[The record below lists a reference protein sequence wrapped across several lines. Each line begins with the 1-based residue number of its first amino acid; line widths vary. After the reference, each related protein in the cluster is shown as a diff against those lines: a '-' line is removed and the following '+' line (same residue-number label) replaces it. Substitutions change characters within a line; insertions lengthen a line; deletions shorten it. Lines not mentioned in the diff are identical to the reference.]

1 MFLFIDF
8 SFARKVDSES
18 RLGIRGQ
25 TVRISGRRDN
35 LPVFPKEA
43 GNKGEP
49 DMGVT
54 SACGRWGTYPLG
66 VFVPLE

>member
-18 RLGIRGQ
+18 RVGIRGQ

-49 DMGVT
+49 DHGGYVGV
-54 SACGRWGTYPLG
+54 RPLG
-66 VFVPLE
+66 DLPPWAYSPL